1 MKARGSAL
9 ASIAAALGVLVGPI
23 GASAESPEAF
33 YRSAG
38 LQIVVGYGP
47 GGGYDVY
54 ARTVA
59 RHIGRHL
66 PGSPN
71 VVVQNMPGAGSL
83 KAANYIYNV
92 APKDGSQIAI
102 FARGLAM
109 QPLLDA
115 QGVQYDPTKFGWV
128 GSVADEISVTFAASD
143 RGFKSF
149 DDLRKREMIVAASG
163 SGADSAIYPYIMNA
177 VLGTKFK
184 VITGY
189 PDSNASMLAIER
201 GEVDGSAATSW
212 GTLTST
218 KADWLATGK
227 VAVLGQL
234 ALQKKADVGDVPLII
249 DFAKTPEDRSTLEL
263 IFARQSMAYPFTA
276 PPGIPADR
284 LSVLREAFMKTIK
297 DEQFLAEAKKMGIEV
312 QPASGEDV
320 ARIVQ
325 RIFASSPEVVARAR
339 AAIADGVKRTRGK

>member
-1 MKARGSAL
+1 MTKFRLAFCCAVWAAL
-9 ASIAAALGVLVGPI
+9 AGTWQAAAQSL
-23 GASAESPEAF
+23 EDF
-33 YRSAG
+33 YRSTS

-66 PGSPN
+66 PGSPD

-102 FARGLAM
+102 FARSLAM
-109 QPLLDA
+109 QSLLDP
-115 QGVQYDPTKFGWV
+115 QGIQFDATKMGWI
-128 GSVADEISVTFAASD
+128 GSVSNEVSVAFAWAGK
-143 RGFKSF
+143 GFASF
-149 DDLRKREMIVAASG
+149 DDVRQREMVVAASG
-163 SGADSAIYPYIMNA
+163 SGADSAIYPFILNA

-189 PDSNASMLAIER
+189 PDSNATMLAIER

-218 KADWLATGK
+218 KADWLAAGK
-227 VAVLGQL
+227 VALLGQL
-234 ALQKKADVGDVPLII
+234 ALESKPELKNVPLIV
-249 DFAKTPEDRSTLEL
+249 DYAKTESDRKTMEL
-263 IFARQSMAYPFTA
+263 IFARQSMAYPFAA
-276 PPGIPADR
+276 PPGIPANR
-284 LSVLREAFMKTIK
+284 LEALRRAFDATMK
-297 DEQFLAEAKKMGIEV
+297 DEQFIAEAKRAGIEV
-312 QPASGEDV
+312 SPVSGEQV
-320 ARIVQ
+320 AELVRKVYD
-325 RIFASSPEVVARAR
+325 SPPEVVARAR
-339 AAIADGVKRTRGK
+339 AALAEGIKGARAK